1 MKHSAIHPLASAGS
15 ARSSVSS
22 TPLKPVSLGIAAL
35 VAAVAFGASAACS
48 SAREA
53 APPLTIAC
61 GSSEIADAMDVA
73 TDVHVFVDAALPA
86 TVQADLNAYLSR
98 LWKRPIAV
106 TVGVPDGASGD
117 AIWISS
123 SAAAIAKTAAPTGG
137 YALVRADEGARKV
150 IIAAAAAPLDLTSA
164 TYALLEELGVR
175 FFHPM
180 QELVPEL
187 EGSYFPRVLAARRT
201 PSNKVRGIQIHTLH
215 PLEYMASLLEP
226 SVEHLAEAKR
236 FVDWLVKTGQNH
248 LQWPLL
254 GSVDWPSFAA
264 HATQIANYAHSR
276 GVTVGG
282 GVNIALRGS
291 LQRNFVLVRDDAKY
305 VEQIAEGLDR
315 AMMVPW
321 DDIEISLGEF
331 LAGDPEKLV
340 IWLNTAVAHLAA
352 VAPTVRVNV
361 QNHLGNYPELYVD
374 FRGQKNTFFYHI
386 PQYADLRLGQT
397 VHTLFWFDT
406 YREGG
411 MYQHPNFHF
420 QRDFMFSQLPKRRV
434 RYLPESAYWI
444 AADVDVPVFLPG
456 FIEARWNDILGLERD
471 TRAAGLPPIEGH
483 VMFSSGHEWGY
494 WMTDY
499 LAAKMMWDS
508 QAPLESFVRHYGAAY
523 GSCSEG
529 VAAELSTFMLLQK
542 RYLFEKKLVQY
553 VSGEDATVETGASL
567 GIQIRPIRMKFE
579 LLIRGTEAERSAFE
593 ADVLTPLEAMTTEVR
608 PLEDSLAARCRGA
621 DVNLAPWC
629 NELRDGVRIVRVRLE
644 HVVAIYRAVLAQARG
659 DNAAARK
666 GLAAAQAKTEEAKA
680 VIEEREKGYRF
691 DVERLTGAYNNPTFY
706 PFGYLRQAHTQCLWR
721 RRDEL
726 ARLIIE
732 EGVLDSNDAPRCLD

>member
-1 MKHSAIHPLASAGS
+1 MFS
-15 ARSSVSS
+15 R
-22 TPLKPVSLGIAAL
+22 SLGGACMLVGGAL
-35 VAAVAFGASAACS
+35 LVVPACS
-48 SAREA
+48 STKEA
-53 APPLTIAC
+53 EPLPTIDCA
-61 GSSEIADAMDVA
+61 SSDVALAMDVA
-73 TDVHVFVDAALPA
+73 TDVHVYVDAEVAPL
-86 TVQADLNAYLSR
+86 VQTDLGQYLSR

-106 TVGVPDGASGD
+106 TVGTPDGGAGD

-123 SAAAIAKTAAPTGG
+123 SAAAKTKASAPDGG

-150 IIAAAAAPLDLTSA
+150 IIAAAAAPNDLTSA
-164 TYALLEELGVR
+164 AYALLEELGVR

-180 QELVPEL
+180 QELVPAL
-187 EGSYFPRVLAARRT
+187 DGPRFPRVLAARRT
-201 PSNKVRGIQIHTLH
+201 PSNKVRGIQVHTLH
-215 PLEYMASLLEP
+215 PLEYLSSLMEP
-226 SVEHLAEAKR
+226 GESNLAEAR
-236 FVDWLVKTGQNH
+236 RLVDWLVKTGQNH

-254 GSVDWPSFAA
+254 ASVDWPSFAE
-264 HATQIANYAHSR
+264 HAKQIANYAHSR

-282 GVNIALRGS
+282 GVNISIKGS

-315 AMMVPW
+315 ALAVPW
-321 DDIEISLGEF
+321 DDIEISMGEF
-331 LAGDPEKLV
+331 LAGDPERLV
-340 IWLNTAVAHLAA
+340 VWLDTAVAHLAK

-374 FRGQKNTFFYHI
+374 FRGQKKAFFYHI
-386 PQYADLRLGQT
+386 PQYADARLGQT

-420 QRDFMFSQLPKRRV
+420 QREYMLAQLPKRRV

-444 AADVDVPVFLPG
+444 AADVDVPVFLPE
-456 FIEARWNDILGLERD
+456 FIESRWIDIQGLDRD
-471 TRAAGLPPIEGH
+471 VRAAGLPPIEGH
-483 VMFSSGHEWGY
+483 VMFSSGHEWGF

-499 LAAKMMWDS
+499 LAAKMLWEPA
-508 QAPLESFVRHYGAAY
+508 APLDRFITHYASAY
-523 GSCSEG
+523 GGCGGG
-529 VAAELSTFMLLQK
+529 VGAELTQFMALQK
-542 RYLFEKKLVQY
+542 KYLFEGKLIPY

-567 GIQIRPIRMKFE
+567 GIEIRPIRKKFE
-579 LLIRGTEAERSAFE
+579 LLIRGSESERTAFE
-593 ADVLTPLEAMTTEVR
+593 ADILAPLVAMTAEVR
-608 PLEDSLAARCRGA
+608 PIEDSLAARCRGSDA
-621 DVNLAPWC
+621 VLVPWC

-644 HVVAIYRAVLAQARG
+644 HAVAIYRAVLAEARG
-659 DNAAARK
+659 DNAAARD
-666 GLAAAQAKTEEAKA
+666 GLARARAKTEEAKA

-691 DVERLTGAYNNPTFY
+691 DLERLTGAYNNPTFY

-732 EGVLDSNDAPRCLD
+732 EAVLDSTSDVPRCLE